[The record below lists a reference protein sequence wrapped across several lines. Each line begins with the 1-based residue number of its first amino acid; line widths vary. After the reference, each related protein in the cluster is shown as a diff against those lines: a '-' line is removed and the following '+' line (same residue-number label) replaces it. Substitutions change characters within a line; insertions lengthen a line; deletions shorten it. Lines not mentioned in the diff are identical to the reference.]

1 MRAAWDVLACSVR
14 GCARP
19 LTRVEQRF
27 VCPTGHAF
35 DLARSGYL
43 NLLQPQDRR
52 SLQAGD
58 SKATVQA
65 RLRLRE
71 RGLGTAVD
79 EALETLAAMHAVGEA
94 AAIVDLGC
102 GTGDHLAAFAGD
114 RDRSCVGFDLSVAA
128 IEAAARRH
136 FVCAWSVANCDRV
149 LPVRAASV
157 DVVLSIDARRPRDE
171 IARILKPDGLVLV
184 AVPGPGD
191 LRELRAATL
200 EDARDLP
207 GLTRVVDEFAGSF
220 ELVAQQRTAE
230 VLEFDAEGL
239 HDLSLATYRNAR
251 RREDERLGTLESLHV
266 TIVHDVGVFRRLQ
279 P

>member
-58 SKATVQA
+58 PKATVQA

-71 RGLGTAVD
+71 RGLGAAVD
-79 EALETLAAMHAVGEA
+79 EALERLAATHGVGEA
-94 AAIVDLGC
+94 AAIVELGC
-102 GTGDHLAAFAGD
+102 GTGDHLADLAGD
-114 RDRSCVGFDLSVAA
+114 RDRRCVGFDLSVTA
-128 IEAAARRH
+128 IEVAARRH
-136 FVCAWSVANCDRV
+136 VVGAWSVANCDRV
-149 LPVRAASV
+149 LPVRTASV
-157 DVVLSIDARRPRDE
+157 DVVLSIDARRPRGE
-171 IARILKPDGLVLV
+171 IARILKPDGLLLV

-207 GLTRVVDEFAGSF
+207 GLTRVADEFAGSF
-220 ELVAQQRTAE
+220 ELVAKQRTSE
-230 VLEFDAEGL
+230 GLEFDAEGL

-251 RREDERLGTLESLHV
+251 RREDARLDTLDSLRV
-266 TIVHDVGVFRRLQ
+266 TIVHDVGVFRRL
-279 P
+279 PR